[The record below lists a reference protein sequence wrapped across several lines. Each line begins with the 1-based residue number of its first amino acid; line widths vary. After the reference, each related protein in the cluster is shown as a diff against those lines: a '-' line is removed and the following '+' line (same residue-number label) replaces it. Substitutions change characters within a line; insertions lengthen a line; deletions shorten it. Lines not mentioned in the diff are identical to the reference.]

1 MSYSVTRRR
10 GEIGIRMA
18 LGAEPRRVMR
28 QVLGNV
34 ALIVIV
40 GLLVGAG
47 ASLGA
52 GRFVNTL
59 LFNLLATDMTMV
71 GIAAVAL
78 GTAAGLAGYVPAR
91 RAARVDPM
99 VALREN

>member
-10 GEIGIRMA
+10 SEIGIRMA
-18 LGAEPRRVMR
+18 LGAEPSRVMV

-34 ALIVIV
+34 ALIVII
-40 GLLVGAG
+40 GLVIGAG

-52 GRFVNTL
+52 ERFVNTL
-59 LFNLLATDMTMV
+59 LFNLVASDVTMILIAAAALGATA
-71 GIAAVAL
+71 GIA
-78 GTAAGLAGYVPAR
+78 GYLPAR

-99 VALREN
+99 LALRES